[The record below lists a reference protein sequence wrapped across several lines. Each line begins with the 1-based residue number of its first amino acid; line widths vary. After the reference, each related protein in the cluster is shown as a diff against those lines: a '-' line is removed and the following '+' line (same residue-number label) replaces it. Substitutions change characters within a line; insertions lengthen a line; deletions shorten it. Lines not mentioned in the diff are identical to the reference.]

1 MCKNSYS
8 NVPPPFHRVFTSI
21 SDQIYSPDPARNSS
35 IVTAEIGL
43 FDDAFDHEEWNGF
56 QEHRDIFGSYLLLK
70 AAVDLWQKEQ
80 FWTFQ
85 SS

>member
-1 MCKNSYS
+1 MS
-8 NVPPPFHRVFTSI
+8 HRPSI
-21 SDQIYSPDPARNSS
+21 ESSPQSLTKFIHP
-35 IVTAEIGL
+35 ILGL